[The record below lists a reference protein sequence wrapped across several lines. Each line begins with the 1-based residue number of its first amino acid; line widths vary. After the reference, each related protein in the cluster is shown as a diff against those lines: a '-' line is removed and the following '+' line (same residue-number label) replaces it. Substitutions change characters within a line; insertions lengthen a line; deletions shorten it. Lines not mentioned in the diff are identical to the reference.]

1 MEAKIVG
8 YTVILTPAEDF
19 NFPELGAASSISS
32 TKYFTLTVCGGG
44 VLCSP

>member
-19 NFPELGAASSISS
+19 NFPELGAASSPSS
-32 TKYFTLTVCGGG
+32 TKYFTLPVFDGG